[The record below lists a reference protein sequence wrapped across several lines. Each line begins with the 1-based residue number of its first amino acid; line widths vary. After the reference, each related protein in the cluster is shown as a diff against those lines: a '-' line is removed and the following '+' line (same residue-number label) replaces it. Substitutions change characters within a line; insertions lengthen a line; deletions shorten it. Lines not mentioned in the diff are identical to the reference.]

1 MGPRCQFPRCCY
13 DKGCWGWHPAL
24 MNTLHRHGC
33 RFQPLFLWC
42 VPFLGGDLSEND
54 CSFAGTAYSHTQ
66 SWGAFRCFASS
77 QSDHVACL
85 YERFPWGLRLLGG
98 LSGALGSRRRK
109 KLRGWTETSGSGRLP
124 QQPRGKQGFLLHGAS
139 VGSLQEEA
147 QRLGGCGA
155 EQGRGWQG
163 GTQHCAVQDLSV
175 QLLWQVSGVVVWGTW
190 SQEAPQDWQQRPVE
204 TKCVLVTKDTRTV
217 PHTCPKQ
224 PAVLVAPGVAV
235 LPLAC
240 WGALALGGKK
250 GTGLGLCLPVGEWG
264 AVAGAG
270 LLAATDCGVEWVNG
284 FGYYFLC
291 YCPGKNVQPL
301 NI

>member
-1 MGPRCQFPRCCY
+1 MENRAFFSMGPPS
-13 DKGCWGWHPAL
+13 A
-24 MNTLHRHGC
+24 
-33 RFQPLFLWC
+33 
-42 VPFLGGDLSEND
+42 
-54 CSFAGTAYSHTQ
+54 A
-66 SWGAFRCFASS
+66 
-77 QSDHVACL
+77 
-85 YERFPWGLRLLGG
+85 
-98 LSGALGSRRRK
+98 SRRK
-109 KLRGWTETSGSGRLP
+109 PSAL
-124 QQPRGKQGFLLHGAS
+124 
-139 VGSLQEEA
+139 EA
-147 QRLGGCGA
+147 VVLSR
-155 EQGRGWQG
+155 ERGWQG

-250 GTGLGLCLPVGEWG
+250 GTGLGLCLPVGERG

-284 FGYYFLC
+284 FRYYFLC